1 MAAQRLDGAA
11 IDIATGDGIALPWAG
26 AVRIFGDGRHEGGL
40 RIAIERLCP
49 LDDRPAEIRSA
60 VTGPHQVD
68 FLDRR
73 LTDVADQQVPGHRI
87 EAGAER
93 IAQAQGPDLPTPT
106 AAHERVAPWNTKVA
120 SGIRR
125 EGNADDHEAENHAR
139 Y

>member
-68 FLDRR
+68 FLDSR
-73 LTDVADQQVPGHRI
+73 LTDVADQQVPGHRL

-93 IAQAQGPDLPTPT
+93 IAQAQRPDLLSPTD
-106 AAHERVAPWNTKVA
+106 A
-120 SGIRR
+120 
-125 EGNADDHEAENHAR
+125 HAR
-139 Y
+139 SEEHTTALKYLIRLS

>member
-1 MAAQRLDGAA
+1 MAGQRRGGAA

-49 LDDRPAEIRSA
+49 LDDRPADIRSA

-68 FLDRR
+68 FLDHR

-87 EAGAER
+87 ERSEENTSELQSLMR
-93 IAQAQGPDLPTPT
+93 I
-106 AAHERVAPWNTKVA
+106 
-120 SGIRR
+120 S
-125 EGNADDHEAENHAR
+125 
-139 Y
+139 